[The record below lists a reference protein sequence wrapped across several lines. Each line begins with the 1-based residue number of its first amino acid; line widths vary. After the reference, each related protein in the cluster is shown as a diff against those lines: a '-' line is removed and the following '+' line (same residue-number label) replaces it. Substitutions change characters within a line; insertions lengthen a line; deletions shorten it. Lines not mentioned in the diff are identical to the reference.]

1 MEGMGSV
8 DMELAGIMGET
19 EFNYD
24 SKFDVRLQMI
34 GKVKMQGKATG
45 KYVGAC
51 PAA

>member
-8 DMELAGIMGET
+8 DMELAGAMGET
-19 EFNYD
+19 AFNYD
-24 SKFDVRLQMI
+24 SKFDVRLPMI

-45 KYVGAC
+45 TYTGPC